1 MKIRWKNRI
10 AEGLALLLA
19 LCLLTGCGGSPAAN
33 TGDNAEKA
41 ANQETEQP
49 AEQPAAEPE
58 KKSGG
63 ANADDS
69 ADNGATGDEIPAPPR
84 ERPAVSASEEIPV
97 FMEEDAERDEI
108 VIGCVWADLSNV
120 AWATAYEGI
129 QERAAERNIKILSND
144 AKRDPGAQ
152 VNAIDNY
159 VTSGVDAIVLQTID
173 PASVRD
179 AVANARENGVYVIA
193 IGSDIYEYDVCVN
206 VDQYELGYQIGTMVA
221 DWINENLDGKAEVAV
236 GDYRIMP
243 DILKRS
249 EGMIKAVND
258 LCPDAKIVA
267 EETIGVTS
275 EGVDWGENLLQSN
288 PDIDVVMG
296 INDSGMLGVYEAFS
310 AAGHT
315 GDGIAIFGCD
325 ASEEGLKLIGEGTSF
340 RGTVDMK
347 YKDQGT
353 WFVDIAIALAT
364 GKDVE
369 SYYYCD
375 MISVTEANIADYK

>member
-1 MKIRWKNRI
+1 
-10 AEGLALLLA
+10 
-19 LCLLTGCGGSPAAN
+19 
-33 TGDNAEKA
+33 
-41 ANQETEQP
+41 
-49 AEQPAAEPE
+49 
-58 KKSGG
+58 
-63 ANADDS
+63 
-69 ADNGATGDEIPAPPR
+69 
-84 ERPAVSASEEIPV
+84 
-97 FMEEDAERDEI
+97 MEEDSQRDEI

-120 AWATAYEGI
+120 AWASAYEGI
-129 QERAAERNIKILSND
+129 QERAAERNVKILSSD

-159 VTSGVDAIVLQTID
+159 VTSKVDAIVLQTID

-179 AVANARENGVYVIA
+179 AVKNAREEGIYVIA

-206 VDQYELGYQIGTMVA
+206 VDNYELGYQIGTMVA
-221 DWINENLDGKAEVAV
+221 EWINENLNGKAEIAV

-249 EGMIKAVND
+249 EGMIAAVSE
-258 LCPDAKIVA
+258 LCPDSEIVA

-275 EGVDWGENLLQSN
+275 EGVDWGENLLQSH
-288 PDIDVVMG
+288 PDVNVVMG

-315 GDGIAIFGCD
+315 GDQIAIYGCD
-325 ASEEGLKLIGEGTSF
+325 ASEEGLKLISEGTSF

-347 YKDQGT
+347 YREQGN
-353 WFVDIAIALAT
+353 WFVDIAIALST
-364 GKDVE
+364 EKEVE

-375 MISVTEANIADYK
+375 MISVTEDNIAEYK

>member
-1 MKIRWKNRI
+1 M
-10 AEGLALLLA
+10 LALS
-19 LCLLTGCGGSPAAN
+19 LLTGCGGSPAAN

-49 AEQPAAEPE
+49 AAEPE

-69 ADNGATGDEIPAPPR
+69 AGNGATGDEIPAPPR

-129 QERAAERNIKILSND
+129 QERAAERNVKILSND

>member
-49 AEQPAAEPE
+49 AEPAAEPE
-58 KKSGG
+58 KESGEES
-63 ANADDS
+63 ADDS
-69 ADNGATGDEIPAPPR
+69 ADNGTTGDEIPAPPR

-173 PASVRD
+173 PASVRL
-179 AVANARENGVYVIA
+179 
-193 IGSDIYEYDVCVN
+193 S
-206 VDQYELGYQIGTMVA
+206 
-221 DWINENLDGKAEVAV
+221 
-236 GDYRIMP
+236 
-243 DILKRS
+243 
-249 EGMIKAVND
+249 
-258 LCPDAKIVA
+258 
-267 EETIGVTS
+267 
-275 EGVDWGENLLQSN
+275 
-288 PDIDVVMG
+288 
-296 INDSGMLGVYEAFS
+296 
-310 AAGHT
+310 
-315 GDGIAIFGCD
+315 
-325 ASEEGLKLIGEGTSF
+325 LIH
-340 RGTVDMK
+340 
-347 YKDQGT
+347 
-353 WFVDIAIALAT
+353 I
-364 GKDVE
+364 
-369 SYYYCD
+369 
-375 MISVTEANIADYK
+375 